1 MSEKV
6 IYVTDYVCKFAKDK
20 DDPDCKNC
28 DGKSFEENG
37 NVCACSEKCPSY
49 EKGIASYQRKI
60 VKEKTKMT
68 FSSYV
73 LIGIALV
80 IIGVIVWF
88 FASGVEMYKQENPYD
103 VGRFLNN

>member
-1 MSEKV
+1 
-6 IYVTDYVCKFAKDK
+6 
-20 DDPDCKNC
+20 
-28 DGKSFEENG
+28 
-37 NVCACSEKCPSY
+37 
-49 EKGIASYQRKI
+49 
-60 VKEKTKMT
+60 MT